1 MSDADLSQLLSNLL
15 RTTGLGSYRAGD
27 LLYAT
32 GPNTLAKLSAG
43 PTTNLLHGG
52 DQPSWAAVSMTD
64 DVTGVLGATHGGT
77 GQAAYLLGDLL
88 YASSTTAL
96 SRLAGQTTTT
106 RKFLRQTG
114 DGVLSAAPSWDTV
127 SAADLTDFV
136 ESAQDAVG
144 AALTDT
150 SEIDFTYNDAANT
163 ISATLINS
171 SIVYA
176 RLQNATALSLL
187 GRAANSSGVLADI
200 TASADGQV
208 LLRNGTLAFTALTA
222 PAAGLTISTAL
233 VFAFANDLSALEA
246 LSSTGFAV
254 RTGTDT
260 WAQRSIVDVA
270 NRTTITNQAGIAGNT
285 TVDIS
290 ATYVGQAS
298 ITTLGTIGTG
308 TWQGTAVGGT
318 FGGTGL
324 AAYTLGDTLYS
335 SATNTLARLTGN
347 TTTTKKFL
355 RQTGDGSASAA
366 PAWDTLVAGD
376 VPDMGANPSGTIGL
390 TAVNGTA
397 TRSYTRSDGAPALSQ
412 AITPTWTNPHTFTA
426 ISANNP
432 GSIIVSTTQPR
443 IQLNETDQGTD
454 LKNWT
459 LTGSGGNFF
468 ISAQKDDY
476 SSSENAY
483 VILRSGSAT
492 TVLSHTFRT
501 NNTDRVIIDST
512 GISTGT
518 WSATAIAATKGGTG
532 ITAYTLGDTIY
543 SSAANTLLALAG
555 NTTTTKKFY
564 NQTGNGSVSAAP
576 AWSALVAAD
585 IPFAAPG
592 AIGSTTPSTGAFTTL
607 TASTSVL
614 CTGTTG
620 IGYDTG
626 AGGAVTQGTS
636 RTTGVT
642 LNTPVG
648 GITLVS
654 AAGSATFASFTLTNS
669 KIAAKDIVVVTQQSG
684 TDLYEIHV
692 TNTVAGSCKIT
703 SRTTGGTTTEQ
714 PVFNFAVT
722 KGVTS

>member
-1 MSDADLSQLLSNLL
+1 MSSDADLSQLLSNLL

-43 PTTNLLHGG
+43 PATNLLHGG
-52 DQPSWAAVSMTD
+52 DQPSWAAVSMAD

-88 YASSTTAL
+88 YASSATAL
-96 SRLAGQTTTT
+96 SRLAGQITTT

-144 AALTDT
+144 SALTDT
-150 SEIDFTYNDAANT
+150 SEIDFTYNDTANT

-187 GRAANSSGVLADI
+187 GRSANSSGVLADI
-200 TASADGQV
+200 SASADGQV
-208 LLRNGTLAFTALTA
+208 PLRNGGVLAFTAPTA
-222 PAAGLTISTAL
+222 PAAGLTISTGL
-233 VFAFANDLSALEA
+233 VFAFVNDLSALEA
-246 LSSTGFAV
+246 LNSTGFAV

-270 NRTTITNQAGIAGNT
+270 NRTTITNQAGVAGNT

-308 TWQGTAVGGT
+308 TWQGTAVGAT

-335 SATNTLARLTGN
+335 SATNTLSRLTGN
-347 TTTTKKFL
+347 TTTTRKFL

-366 PAWDTLVAGD
+366 PSWDTLVAAD

-390 TAVNGTA
+390 TAVNGSA
-397 TRSYTRSDGAPALSQ
+397 TRSYVRSDGAPALSQ
-412 AITPTWTNPHTFTA
+412 AIAPSWTQLHTFTA
-426 ISANNP
+426 TIGLKITSAQARLSYFEN
-432 GSIIVSTTQPR
+432 
-443 IQLNETDQGTD
+443 DQVADHGGMEC
-454 LKNWT
+454 LV
-459 LTGSGGNFF
+459 SGGSYF
-468 ISAQKDDY
+468 IRTMADSDVAG
-476 SSSENAY
+476 ENAY
-483 VILRSGSAT
+483 VITRGTTT
-492 TVLSHTFRT
+492 TVTSHTFRT
-501 NNTDRVIIDST
+501 NNIDRVIIDST

-626 AGGAVTQGTS
+626 AGGAVTQATS

-684 TDLYEIHV
+684 TDLYEIHT
-692 TNTVAGSCKIT
+692 TNTVAGSCRIT
-703 SRTTGGTTTEQ
+703 FRTTGGTTTEQ
-714 PVFNFAVT
+714 PLFNFAVT